1 MCMFLDSWRK
11 TGELEGHT
19 CRMGK
24 HMSTWPR
31 IERTTFWLID
41 KENQNQV
48 KHKWPASHIIASI
61 ASRIASHS
69 TVVIFTLANVYIS
82 MTKMFQ
88 MSYISDY
95 SGSVNVLM
103 WGKEEEL
110 SLASFCLIYWSWGWT
125 AALKKK
131 QLKWQ
136 KGLRARRERAKE
148 TVIALNIW
156 RIKQKLGKHRGYC
169 LHKTINI
176 KKFCSHIGSLSN
188 LKGC

>member
-11 TGELEGHT
+11 TGELEGDT

-82 MTKMFQ
+82 ITKMFQ

-131 QLKWQ
+131 TAIMTERTESQT
-136 KGLRARRERAKE
+136 RESERNCYCSKYIENKAK
-148 TVIALNIW
+148 TRKAQRV
-156 RIKQKLGKHRGYC
+156 
-169 LHKTINI
+169 
-176 KKFCSHIGSLSN
+176 LSP
-188 LKGC
+188 